1 MFKRALNWGYERFK
15 QSDLSRSPLA
25 IRVARRARDAIFTVM
40 VWKDGDAGERIVET
54 DVLDHQLYVDLED
67 SGVSRTLY
75 LNGVYEPELTRAC
88 SSIAEPGMTVV
99 DVGANIGYFT
109 VLFSEI
115 VGEHGSVYAFEADP
129 RNVALLERNVDASG
143 CDNVTVTQ
151 VAVSDTSGTIEFDM
165 SDDQFSRSSIVDP
178 SETKGTI
185 EEIDTVTLD
194 DTVTEPVDL
203 LKVDVVGAELRVLQG
218 ALSLIG
224 EQQPRIVLP
233 HLPEK
238 WSDEELSVFDDLS
251 AMGYSR
257 QSLDGEPLGWPTET
271 TDDRREPT
279 QNVVLEP
286 PP

>member
-1 MFKRALNWGYERFK
+1 MFKSALNWGYERFK

-40 VWKDGDAGERIVET
+40 VWKDGDAGKRIVET

-109 VLFSEI
+109 VLFSDI
-115 VGEHGSVYAFEADP
+115 VGEDGSVYAFEADP

-185 EEIDTVTLD
+185 EEVDTVTLD

-203 LKVDVVGAELRVLQG
+203 LKVDVVGAELRVLRG
-218 ALSLIG
+218 ALSLI
-224 EQQPRIVLP
+224 EEHQPRIVLP

-238 WSDEELSVFDDLS
+238 WSDEELTVFDDLA

-257 QSLDGEPLGWPTET
+257 QSLDGELLGWPTET

-286 PP
+286 PS

>member
-1 MFKRALNWGYERFK
+1 
-15 QSDLSRSPLA
+15 
-25 IRVARRARDAIFTVM
+25 
-40 VWKDGDAGERIVET
+40 
-54 DVLDHQLYVDLED
+54 
-67 SGVSRTLY
+67 
-75 LNGVYEPELTRAC
+75 
-88 SSIAEPGMTVV
+88 MTVV

-109 VLFSEI
+109 VLFSDI
-115 VGEHGSVYAFEADP
+115 VGEDGSVYAFEADP

-185 EEIDTVTLD
+185 EEVDTVTLD

-203 LKVDVVGAELRVLQG
+203 LKVDVVGAELRVLRG
-218 ALSLIG
+218 ALSLI
-224 EQQPRIVLP
+224 EEHQPRIVLP

-238 WSDEELSVFDDLS
+238 WSDEELTVFDDLA

-257 QSLDGEPLGWPTET
+257 QSLDGELLGWPTET

-286 PP
+286 PS